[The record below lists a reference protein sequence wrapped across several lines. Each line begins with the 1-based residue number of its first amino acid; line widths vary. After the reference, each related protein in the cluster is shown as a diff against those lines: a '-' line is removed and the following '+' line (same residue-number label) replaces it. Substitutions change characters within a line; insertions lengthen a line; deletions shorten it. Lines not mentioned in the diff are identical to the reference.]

1 MYKAIETFTDL
12 QDNNHRY
19 QAGDIFPREG
29 LRVTKKRL
37 EDLLTGNNKRHKPM
51 IEEIPEEIP
60 EETKKPVPK
69 KGKKN
74 AK

>member
-29 LRVTKKRL
+29 LKVTKKRL

-51 IEEIPEEIP
+51 IEEIPEE
-60 EETKKPVPK
+60 TKKPVPK